1 MYARMNT
8 NGDTN
13 INLDELK
20 TELNK
25 NFNNDVS
32 INKKGEDGALPWR
45 VTNNGY
51 MFEIT
56 ETGEVKKVNGI
67 ALDKSNI
74 KLLQGESE
82 TITAELTQGVTG
94 TITWTSNNDNVKVA
108 ETGNDKTAQIE
119 VEEDATGTATI
130 TATIEGTEY
139 SATCEVKVVLAITS
153 LSLADAKV
161 ESGNT
166 VQLEIT
172 KIPSEGE
179 TENIIFK
186 SSNEKVATVD
196 NNGLVTAQKGI
207 TEDTEVTITATPE
220 KTTGKEAK
228 CKVTIL
234 KIERIVSNYN
244 VKGLEWKVF
253 YVDEEDE
260 SPNKGDIY
268 LIPSDYVPVEKL
280 PLLEWMGK
288 STDSTGTPYNVWW
301 SQVPSS
307 IQKASSGGCLSY
319 ENTLKLFKGTG
330 YTLSDNYINSRCVST
345 LLNTDNWTS
354 FVDSSWADYAIGGPT
369 IEMFVASWNKSY
381 PSDKI
386 YCNNTCSEGYYV
398 GTTSDQGGM
407 YANVSDKNGY
417 KDKLFFPYTSKY
429 QNCKRLLVFITRYKW

>member
-13 INLDELK
+13 INLDELEK
-20 TELNK
+20 ELEK
-25 NFNNDVS
+25 NFDNVS
-32 INKKGEDGALPWR
+32 ISKKGANEALPWI
-45 VTNNGY
+45 VTSNGY

-56 ETGEVKKVNGI
+56 ETGEVTRINGI

-74 KLLQGESE
+74 KLIQGGTE

-228 CKVTIL
+228 CKGTIL
-234 KIERIVSNYN
+234 KIERIV
-244 VKGLEWKVF
+244 
-253 YVDEEDE
+253 
-260 SPNKGDIY
+260 
-268 LIPSDYVPVEKL
+268 
-280 PLLEWMGK
+280 
-288 STDSTGTPYNVWW
+288 
-301 SQVPSS
+301 
-307 IQKASSGGCLSY
+307 
-319 ENTLKLFKGTG
+319 
-330 YTLSDNYINSRCVST
+330 
-345 LLNTDNWTS
+345 
-354 FVDSSWADYAIGGPT
+354 
-369 IEMFVASWNKSY
+369 
-381 PSDKI
+381 
-386 YCNNTCSEGYYV
+386 
-398 GTTSDQGGM
+398 
-407 YANVSDKNGY
+407 
-417 KDKLFFPYTSKY
+417 
-429 QNCKRLLVFITRYKW
+429 